1 MTSAREM
8 RLRIRSVE
16 NIAQVTR
23 ALEAVSASRVR
34 KAEQRVWQTRP
45 YASKAWQVLRH
56 LSRQPGR
63 DEVHPLLTHRET
75 IGNILIV
82 LVSGDRG
89 LAGAYNTNVVRYTL
103 QAFRHSTAEIT
114 YIAVGRK
121 GRDMLLRRRKSIIA
135 EFSNLPKEPT
145 FADVSAIGRIA
156 IDEYLMGKA
165 DQVWLIYTDFVNL
178 LRQDPASKL
187 LLPVEFEEIPI
198 GANIEDIQTSP
209 QVSKGPEP
217 TYIYEPSRELL
228 VDEIVPRL
236 TELQIYQ
243 AIVESLASEHAARM
257 VSMRN
262 ATDNAVELADALTL
276 EYNKAR
282 QWAITSDMLD
292 IAGGAE
298 ALVQS
303 KD

>member
-34 KAEQRVWQTRP
+34 KAEQRVRQTRP
-45 YASKAWQVLRH
+45 YANKAWQVLRH

-63 DEVHPLLTHRET
+63 DVVHPLLTQREVV
-75 IGNILIV
+75 NKILVV

-89 LAGAYNTNVVRYTL
+89 LAGAYNTNVVRFTL
-103 QAFRHSTAEIT
+103 EAFKNSPAEVT
-114 YIAVGRK
+114 YITVGRK
-121 GRDMLLRRRKSIIA
+121 GRDMLLRRRRNILA
-135 EFSNLPKEPT
+135 EFSNLPQEPT

-156 IDEYLMGKA
+156 IDEYLEGKA
-165 DQVWLIYTDFVNL
+165 DQVWLVYTDFVNL

-198 GANIEDIQTSP
+198 GANIEDMQTSN
-209 QVSKGPEP
+209 QDHRGPEP
-217 TYIYEPSRELL
+217 TYIYEPSRQIL

-257 VSMRN
+257 VTMRN
-262 ATDNAVELADALTL
+262 ATENAVELAEALTL
-276 EYNKAR
+276 EYNKVR

-298 ALVQS
+298 ALVKS

>member
-34 KAEQRVWQTRP
+34 KAEQRVRQTRP
-45 YASKAWQVLRH
+45 YATKAWQVLRH

-63 DEVHPLLTHRET
+63 DMIHPLFTHRE
-75 IGNILIV
+75 IAKNILVV

-89 LAGAYNTNVVRYTL
+89 LAGAYNTNVVRFTL
-103 QAFRHSTAEIT
+103 EAFRNSSAEVT
-114 YIAVGRK
+114 YITVGRK
-121 GRDMLLRRRKSIIA
+121 GRDLLFRRRKNILA
-135 EFSNLPKEPT
+135 EFSNLPQEPT

-156 IDEYLMGKA
+156 IDEYLTGKA
-165 DQVWLIYTDFVNL
+165 DQVWLVYTDFVNL

-198 GANIEDIQTSP
+198 GANIEDIQTSS
-209 QVSKGPEP
+209 QEQRGPEP
-217 TYIYEPSRELL
+217 TYIYEPSRQVL

-243 AIVESLASEHAARM
+243 AVVESLASEHAARM

-262 ATDNAVELADALTL
+262 ATENAVELADALTL

>member
-1 MTSAREM
+1 LLTQREV
-8 RLRIRSVE
+8 VE
-16 NIAQVTR
+16 NILV
-23 ALEAVSASRVR
+23 
-34 KAEQRVWQTRP
+34 
-45 YASKAWQVLRH
+45 
-56 LSRQPGR
+56 
-63 DEVHPLLTHRET
+63 
-75 IGNILIV
+75 V

-103 QAFRHSTAEIT
+103 EAFRNSSAEVT
-114 YIAVGRK
+114 YITVGRK
-121 GRDMLLRRRKSIIA
+121 GRDMLLRRRKNILA
-135 EFSNLPKEPT
+135 EFSNIPQEPT
-145 FADVSAIGRIA
+145 FADISAIGRIA
-156 IDEYLMGKA
+156 IDEYLESKA
-165 DQVWLIYTDFVNL
+165 DQVWLVYTDFVNL

-198 GANIEDIQTSP
+198 GANVADIQPSAREHER
-209 QVSKGPEP
+209 PEP
-217 TYIYEPSRELL
+217 TYIYEPSRQVL

-243 AIVESLASEHAARM
+243 AVVESLASEHAARM

-262 ATDNAVELADALTL
+262 ATENAVELADALTL